1 MNRGLAYLQSE
12 GYDNAA
18 EDFKDAIEIKPAFP
32 EAYFNLANVLTKQ
45 EKLAEAC
52 EAMKQ
57 ASKLGYEPANAH
69 INVLCTE
76 K

>member
-1 MNRGLAYLQSE
+1 MTMLP
-12 GYDNAA
+12 

-45 EKLAEAC
+45 ENYIEAC
-52 EAMKQ
+52 EAMNKHQ
-57 ASKLGYEPANAH
+57 NWLRTHQCPSMYFN
-69 INVLCTE
+69 E